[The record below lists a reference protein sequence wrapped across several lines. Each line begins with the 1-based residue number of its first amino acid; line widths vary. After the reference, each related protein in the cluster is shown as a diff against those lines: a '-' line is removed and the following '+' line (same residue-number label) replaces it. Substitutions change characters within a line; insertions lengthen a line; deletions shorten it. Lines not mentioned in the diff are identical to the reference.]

1 MRVGTV
7 GRFRSSEGDGRTNR
21 KHGKVELLGLSTSR
35 GLSGLRHGRRG
46 TLPPRWVTDLVSA
59 NARRVDP
66 GPETVDR
73 RPTDAR
79 PSGVDRACG
88 GRGLS
93 RAARHTLRIKP

>member
-66 GPETVDR
+66 GPKRWIADL
-73 RPTDAR
+73 PTR
-79 PSGVDRACG
+79 VRAEWIAHVAG
-88 GRGLS
+88 GGCPEPLGT
-93 RAARHTLRIKP
+93 H